1 MAAAASTSLV
11 FLINLWVTVW
21 VNVELSK
28 VTNTMHSTILTLH
41 RSHCQDVERINAW
54 AHFAINAVSA
64 VLLSANNYCM

>member
-11 FLINLWVTVW
+11 FLINLSVTVW
-21 VNVELSK
+21 VDVELSK

-41 RSHCQDVERINAW
+41 RSDCQDVERISTW